1 MQISYHFVGIYA
13 TFYLVYLY
21 TFILSSI
28 LIVLYVIPCIFYKP
42 IPFFKRC
49 IARNCFSKWT
59 SHSKYILTKNPSS
72 LYWLFLNMPIFT
84 ASSIDR
90 LYNERIKKS
99 SIFFY
104 TNFRDSTNGRIK
116 TYSKNPLKSC
126 SKCYNIPPCHSCTF

>member
-1 MQISYHFVGIYA
+1 VAHNSFTYA
-13 TFYLVYLY
+13 LLPTVSLH
-21 TFILSSI
+21 TFIVPHIFMLLSKLLAFSAN
-28 LIVLYVIPCIFYKP
+28 LFLFLKDVLQEITLVNGSF
-42 IPFFKRC
+42 
-49 IARNCFSKWT
+49 
-59 SHSKYILTKNPSS
+59 HSKYILTKNPSS

-84 ASSIDR
+84 ALSIDR